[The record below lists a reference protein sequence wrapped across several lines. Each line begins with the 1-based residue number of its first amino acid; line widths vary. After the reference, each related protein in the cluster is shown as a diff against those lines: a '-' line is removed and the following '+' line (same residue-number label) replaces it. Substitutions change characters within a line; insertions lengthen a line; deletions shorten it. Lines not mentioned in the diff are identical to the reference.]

1 MKTMIV
7 ADFTVMKST
16 LAQLAGICVAVA
28 LIMGVVMDTMA
39 GAVAAIAAMTPF
51 MFLFSLCAY
60 DEQNGWERF
69 RLTLPLSRRQV
80 AFGRYATMAVL
91 CAAVALFSLVVGFL
105 VVAVASWASEGLGLS
120 VPPGLTW
127 AESSAAA
134 MTASALA
141 SIAVILAACAVALPL
156 LMRFGMT
163 RATRFVPLVV
173 VLALALGVG
182 LFSDHMPD
190 SGAVFGFL
198 QWLEAGDGTN
208 LVLFAG
214 GCLVAALALFVAS
227 APLAAKFYEQREL

>member
-1 MKTMIV
+1 MKTMVV

-16 LAQLAGICVAVA
+16 LAQLAGICAAVA
-28 LIMGVVMDTMA
+28 LVMGVVMDTMA
-39 GAVAAIAAMTPF
+39 GAVAVIAAMTPF

-91 CAAVALFSLVVGFL
+91 CAAVALFSLVIGFL
-105 VVAVASWASEGLGLS
+105 VVAVASWASEGLGLD
-120 VPPGLTW
+120 VPLGLTW
-127 AESSAAA
+127 AESSGAA
-134 MTASALA
+134 MTASALL

-173 VLALALGVG
+173 LALALGVG
-182 LFSDHMPD
+182 LFSDHLPD

-198 QWLEAGDGTN
+198 QWLEAGNGAN
-208 LVLFAG
+208 LVLFAF
-214 GCLVAALALFVAS
+214 GCLAVALALFAAS